1 MQIPTSGSP
10 TWRSRHPHYVAL
22 TLGEATLA
30 VPQAEV
36 HTLES
41 MLDLEPDADGLRVGW
56 IRLHGRRWPVFC
68 ASPSLEPMASLPDGR
83 RICVMLSAASGLFG
97 FACDAVSSVDAA
109 HLDLVTLPACM
120 ARPGHPVSA
129 LARSGDEV
137 LCVTCAEDLLDFA
150 LRARPETDES
160 EVRRTAPSRELQ

>member
-1 MQIPTSGSP
+1 MKTPTSGSP
-10 TWRSRHPHYVAL
+10 TWRNRDPRYVAL
-22 TLGEATLA
+22 ALGDATLA

-41 MLDLEPDADGLRVGW
+41 MLDLEPDAVGLRVGW

-83 RICVMLSAASGLFG
+83 RICVMLTAASGLFG
-97 FACDAVSSVDAA
+97 FACDAVSTVDAA
-109 HLDLVTLPACM
+109 HLDLMTLPACM
-120 ARPGHPVSA
+120 AQPGHPVSA
-129 LARSGDEV
+129 LARFGDEV

-150 LRARPETDES
+150 LRTPTETHVS
-160 EVRRTAPSRELQ
+160 TVRRTAPSRELQ